1 MILPACLG
9 ESQLITNLASRDSL
23 GDTNVSLD
31 AEVSGLDALPH
42 FSRDGLCASCLALS
56 ADLLLKSVRNLRF
69 VVFVV
74 VSTST
79 FRPAQVVAL
88 KITAAGDVAV
98 PIIWAANA
106 WAAWVTV

>member
-9 ESQLITNLASRDSL
+9 ESQLITNLAMRDSL

-56 ADLLLKSVRNLRF
+56 ADLLLKSVRNLRY

-98 PIIWAANA
+98 PIIWAVNV